1 MEQQPQPARD
11 EQELSALMQEVKAT
25 EGVDERT
32 AALIAWRDYA
42 ALHAYAG
49 AWDANA
55 WNAGNPDVYR
65 VHQ

>member
-11 EQELSALMQEVKAT
+11 EQELRALMQEVKAT

-49 AWDANA
+49 A
-55 WNAGNPDVYR
+55 
-65 VHQ
+65 